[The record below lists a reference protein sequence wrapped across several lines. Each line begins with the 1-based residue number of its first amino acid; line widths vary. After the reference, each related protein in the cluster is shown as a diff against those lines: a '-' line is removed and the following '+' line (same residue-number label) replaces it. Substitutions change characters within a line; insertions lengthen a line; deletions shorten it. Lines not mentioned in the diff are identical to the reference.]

1 MEDPA
6 QLLDRAWAMEPP
18 LRLQERYAA
27 LDRLE
32 RLLADPVASPAAVEG
47 RDWQLELL
55 AERAI
60 DHAANV
66 RLEKAIEI
74 ADQVL
79 AQGQSA
85 GRIAISRATLAKARA
100 VAWQGTEEK
109 RLAGE
114 RLLEQ
119 ATQMFEELGH
129 REWYGFAV
137 FWRAHAIY
145 FEAGH
150 LIRSAE
156 LMREALEILDA
167 DSPRRPVVLDF
178 YADTLI
184 ELGELDQAELA
195 LDEAAE
201 LAGRHNDAKGRSH
214 VNWTRAYLVAARG
227 DAYSAERREV
237 ERGGGEWFET
247 HIGQAFL
254 ASAAALL
261 DRLGLTEQAEGYL
274 EKALARDPGDE
285 TTMQTRA
292 LMLARTG
299 DPGQALDAM
308 QELVRG
314 DWLDKRYVWRH
325 TLLSA
330 WATFRGGREGAGE
343 LAARALDQAVAAA
356 GSVNGALTL
365 EPELALALAPLAE
378 SAGSA
383 VARELLLDGRQLIV
397 RLFGLPS
404 LTDAQGNA
412 IELPAGMPG
421 ELVRMLAL
429 HRNGLLSEVVLEAFF
444 PDVPLDAARQR
455 LRQVLTRLRSSAG
468 DIVSRSGEHLRLAP
482 AWVDLHEFTSAA
494 DRVRAA
500 RGPRAVTLAYS
511 ALALWNAQLLP
522 SDPYA
527 VWAEE
532 VRVHA
537 EYRHLALLD
546 LVAADAIE
554 RGSHQ
559 EALTALEAAMRA
571 DPDDRRR
578 PSQAADQ
585 QRALGRDASAAYL
598 RARAGEGL
606 RAGPGDG
613 EPQEHTP
620 HARSPR

>member
-178 YADTLI
+178 YADTT
-184 ELGELDQAELA
+184 
-195 LDEAAE
+195 
-201 LAGRHNDAKGRSH
+201 
-214 VNWTRAYLVAARG
+214 TRRG
-227 DAYSAERREV
+227 
-237 ERGGGEWFET
+237 
-247 HIGQAFL
+247 
-254 ASAAALL
+254 
-261 DRLGLTEQAEGYL
+261 
-274 EKALARDPGDE
+274 
-285 TTMQTRA
+285 
-292 LMLARTG
+292 ARTSTG
-299 DPGQALDAM
+299 PAPTSSQRAATPTARSDCSARLSVGAESGL
-308 QELVRG
+308 
-314 DWLDKRYVWRH
+314 RH
-325 TLLSA
+325 TSA
-330 WATFRGGREGAGE
+330 RRSWPRRRRCST
-343 LAARALDQAVAAA
+343 
-356 GSVNGALTL
+356 
-365 EPELALALAPLAE
+365 
-378 SAGSA
+378 GSA
-383 VARELLLDGRQLIV
+383 
-397 RLFGLPS
+397 
-404 LTDAQGNA
+404 
-412 IELPAGMPG
+412 
-421 ELVRMLAL
+421 
-429 HRNGLLSEVVLEAFF
+429 
-444 PDVPLDAARQR
+444 
-455 LRQVLTRLRSSAG
+455 
-468 DIVSRSGEHLRLAP
+468 
-482 AWVDLHEFTSAA
+482 
-494 DRVRAA
+494 
-500 RGPRAVTLAYS
+500 
-511 ALALWNAQLLP
+511 
-522 SDPYA
+522 
-527 VWAEE
+527 
-532 VRVHA
+532 
-537 EYRHLALLD
+537 
-546 LVAADAIE
+546 
-554 RGSHQ
+554 
-559 EALTALEAAMRA
+559 
-571 DPDDRRR
+571 
-578 PSQAADQ
+578 
-585 QRALGRDASAAYL
+585 
-598 RARAGEGL
+598 
-606 RAGPGDG
+606 
-613 EPQEHTP
+613 
-620 HARSPR
+620 